1 MKATCFGNRLKA
13 VQHCF
18 TAVPDRQPEFPP
30 NSFVF
35 IWRQHCRII
44 GPQGVESCDSD
55 FLDWIQEWSVARTPL
70 GGLYLQVL
78 PDEVLKGFE
87 LAIWNKHSGEVSIR
101 GGVMTQVH
109 KLDALSASGKSFECK
124 RVTRL
129 TAKFDLQAVP
139 TIGPVPLSHLPFRC
153 FALQL
158 HCRGHLTADMLEL
171 SE

>member
-1 MKATCFGNRLKA
+1 
-13 VQHCF
+13 
-18 TAVPDRQPEFPP
+18 
-30 NSFVF
+30 
-35 IWRQHCRII
+35 
-44 GPQGVESCDSD
+44 
-55 FLDWIQEWSVARTPL
+55 
-70 GGLYLQVL
+70 L